1 MHFELLPKRHAMMTR
16 PAHFL
21 IAALVL
27 CGSQLS
33 AEEEWDL
40 KRDRDGIQVHT
51 RSVSGSPYDEVR
63 AETVVQGVRLSS
75 LVALVMDADACAA
88 WADRCAE
95 SYVVDTL
102 SDTEALVYTHND
114 LPFPV
119 KDRDVVSHARWEQDP
134 ETFTVRMVS
143 EAVSGY
149 VEEQRGRQRLTE
161 ANVSWQF
168 VPLADGS
175 IRVINQAHI
184 NPGSNLPGW
193 ITNML
198 LIDTPF
204 ETMKAYLEEVRA
216 PRYAQADI
224 SFVTEPL

>member
-1 MHFELLPKRHAMMTR
+1 MIIR
-16 PAHFL
+16 PAYTVITVMLL
-21 IAALVL
+21 I
-27 CGSQLS
+27 GSIANAQQ
-33 AEEEWDL
+33 EWDL
-40 KRDRDGIQVHT
+40 KRDREGIQVYT
-51 RSVSGSPYDEVR
+51 RSVAGSPHDEVR
-63 AETVVQGVRLSS
+63 AEAIVQGVRLSA
-75 LVALVMDADACAA
+75 LVALVMDADACAE

-95 SYVVDTL
+95 SYVVDEI

-143 EAVSGY
+143 EAVSGH
-149 VEEQRGRQRLTE
+149 VEEQQGRHRLTE
-161 ANVSWQF
+161 ALVSWHF
-168 VPLADGS
+168 EPLEDGR

-198 LIDTPF
+198 LVDTPF
-204 ETMKAYLEEVRA
+204 ETMQSFLEEVRS
-216 PRYAQADI
+216 PQYAQATI